1 MDGTEAASLGD
12 RQRKP
17 NYSYR
22 RRFFA
27 LYRVVGYWHN
37 DAEASAVDAIN
48 VQGGYV
54 ASAEETDVVIVDN
67 YHGVKKLLN

>member
-27 LYRVVGYWHN
+27 LYRVVGF
-37 DAEASAVDAIN
+37 
-48 VQGGYV
+48 
-54 ASAEETDVVIVDN
+54 
-67 YHGVKKLLN
+67 